1 MKEILIPIE
10 ELNERILLIEYFNE
24 RILSVLE
31 KKQHGTGMEGKIRAL
46 STQITESMDE
56 LCSWA
61 PSAKQESR
69 FRMAS

>member
-61 PSAKQESR
+61 PSENMEAR

>member
-31 KKQHGTGMEGKIRAL
+31 KRKHGTDMDGKIRAL
-46 STQITESMDE
+46 SSQITESMDE
-56 LCSWA
+56 LSEWDTA
-61 PSAKQESR
+61 LLQDER
-69 FRMAS
+69 ILMAS

>member
-31 KKQHGTGMEGKIRAL
+31 KRKHRTDMDGKIRAL
-46 STQITESMDE
+46 SSQITESMDE
-56 LCSWA
+56 LSEWDTA
-61 PSAKQESR
+61 LLSDER
-69 FRMAS
+69 ILMAS

>member
-31 KKQHGTGMEGKIRAL
+31 KRKHGAEAENKIRAL
-46 STQITESMDE
+46 SHQISESMDE
-56 LCSWA
+56 L
-61 PSAKQESR
+61 SAWDTASLQRESML
-69 FRMAS
+69 MAS